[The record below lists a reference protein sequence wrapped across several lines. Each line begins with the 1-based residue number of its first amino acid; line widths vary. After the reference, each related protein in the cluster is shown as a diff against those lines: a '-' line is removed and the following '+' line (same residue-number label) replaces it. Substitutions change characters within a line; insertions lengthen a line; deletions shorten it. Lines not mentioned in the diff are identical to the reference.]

1 VLWDKIEA
9 AEAEG
14 TYKGYV
20 EDDHGNKYR
29 ENPPVT
35 FKTTK
40 TIDNAL
46 EARLERGDQ
55 IGFGEI
61 QEDQTKARGISELQ
75 ETYDSIDQSEKTICA
90 LTGTGF
96 GMATVGRI
104 AMAGYHI
111 FKNGKPSREEF
122 KKRLFSKTMLCQLLL
137 FICGLLAFIFGVV
150 GNYNNFNDL
159 GFGSHGP
166 GYHIA
171 SLVLTGITFIGTCT
185 HFHYDRLSESYVDQT
200 KLVSDSGEQHVPDI
214 HVSGESEVPVLRA
227 DSTGSTDDDSDQD
240 SSNKCLSCGE
250 LIGDYHRCADR
261 KNTSARRRLVSSS
274 LQQQLVTEL
283 VNPDPPSNNKHRRR
297 LLVLERLLA
306 KA

>member
-185 HFHYDRLSESYVDQT
+185 YFHYDRLSESYVDQT
-200 KLVSDSGEQHVPDI
+200 KPVSDSGEHSQPDI
-214 HVSGESEVPVLRA
+214 VSDTADEPGESEVLIA
-227 DSTGSTDDDSDQD
+227 DSSDLD
-240 SSNKCLSCGE
+240 NSNKCRNCGE
-250 LIGDYHRCADR
+250 PMGDYHRCADR
-261 KNTSARRRLVSSS
+261 KNTSAQRLVSSS
-274 LQQQLVTEL
+274 LQKQLVTEL